1 MKDLQLNAPE
11 LETIAV
17 SKADSIRN
25 TFTPMANMLSLLE
38 DEYNEL
44 IEQSKV
50 EITDSLIDLCR
61 DLREK
66 YAKIRRSTEKTR
78 VKEKAEY
85 LRGGKAIDGVANIIK
100 WATGGKEENLKD
112 VELSLER
119 KKQQRLTDLQYARWD
134 ELQKYLPENSYEK
147 DLSGMD
153 EDVWFA
159 YLNQKKQDHL
169 DFIEAEKQSELDRI
183 AKLQAEAD
191 ERKRMLEENAKLKA
205 EREAIEKKVEEE
217 LKERNKLEA
226 ERLAKEAKAEA
237 ERKETEVKERNERAR
252 LQHIAD
258 AKHELALK
266 IEREKIAKLEAEREA
281 NQKAL
286 EEAEQAK
293 EAAKEAELNKG
304 DADKVQDLLNDLKDL
319 KTKYVFKSAKNRKMY
334 GEAGVMIDKVIQHF
348 KDKLL

>member
-11 LETIAV
+11 LETLEV

-25 TFTPMANMLSLLE
+25 TFIPMSNMLSLLE
-38 DEYNEL
+38 DEYNE
-44 IEQSKV
+44 IVQESEV
-50 EITDSLIDLCR
+50 EITDSLSDLAK
-61 DLREK
+61 DLRIRI
-66 YAKIRRSTEKTR
+66 AKVRITTEKTR
-78 VKEKAEY
+78 VDQKAEY
-85 LRGGKAIDGVANIIK
+85 LRAGKAIDGVANILK
-100 WATGGKEENLKD
+100 WAVTEKEEKLKD
-112 VELSLER
+112 IELFFEKR
-119 KKQQRLTDLQYARWD
+119 KQQRLTDLQYARWD

-159 YLNQKKQDHL
+159 YLKQKKQDHL

-183 AKLQAEAD
+183 AKVKAEAD
-191 ERKRMLEENAKLKA
+191 ERKRMLEENSKLKA
-205 EREAIEKKVEEE
+205 EREAIEKKAKEE
-217 LKERNKLEA
+217 LKERNKLES
-226 ERLAKEAKAEA
+226 ERLAKEAKAET
-237 ERKETEVKERNERAR
+237 ERKETEQKERNERAR

-266 IEREKIAKLEAEREA
+266 IEREKIAKLEAERLA

-304 DADKVQDLLNDLKDL
+304 DADKVQDLLNDLKAL
-319 KTKYVFKSAKNRKMY
+319 KTKYAFKSAKNTKMY
-334 GEAGVMIDKVIQHF
+334 NNVGTLIDKVINF
-348 KDKLL
+348 IS